1 MTPIPRKVQPTRK
14 QKLLFMATCICDAFF
29 DDAARAAVE
38 VLEYLGCEVVFPK
51 GQTCCGQPAFN
62 AGDWKASRKVV
73 RHTLEVFKGIEPVVA
88 PSGSCTAMLVHGAPL
103 EFEEEEDLSKAL
115 DLASR
120 SWELADFI
128 VNTLGVVRWEGRF
141 PHKIAFHRS
150 CHSRGSGTVEAA
162 LRLLSSIDG
171 LELAEFGEENQ
182 CCGFGG
188 TFSVSFPN
196 ISAAMGNLKI
206 DHVTASRPQFLVSAD
221 MGCLLHLGGMID
233 KAGKQLPRLHLAQ
246 VLRDSLKNGGL
257 L

>member
-1 MTPIPRKVQPTRK
+1 MG
-14 QKLLFMATCICDAFF
+14 TCICDAFF
-29 DDAARAAVE
+29 DDAAQASVE
-38 VLEYLGCEVVFPK
+38 LLEYLGCEVVFPE

-73 RHTLEVFKGIEPVVA
+73 RHTLEVFKGKEPVVA

-103 EFEEEEDLSKAL
+103 EFEEEEDLDKVEN
-115 DLASR
+115 LAER
-120 SWELADFI
+120 SWELADYI
-128 VNTLGVVRWEGRF
+128 VNALGKTEWEGNF

-150 CHSRGSGTVEAA
+150 CHSRGTGSVEAA
-162 LRLLSSIDG
+162 RQLLSSIDG
-171 LELAEFGEENQ
+171 LELAEFGEEDQ

-196 ISAAMGNLKI
+196 ISAAMGQLKI
-206 DHVTASRPQFLVSAD
+206 ENIAATRPDFLVSGD

-233 KAGKQLPRLHLAQ
+233 KEGKQLPRLHLAQ